1 MKDDDLNMD
10 EEDIQ
15 YVLEYEDDD
24 DEEEEEE
31 EDEAEVSFK
40 I

>member
-24 DEEEEEE
+24 DEEEEE
-31 EDEAEVSFK
+31 DEAEVSFK